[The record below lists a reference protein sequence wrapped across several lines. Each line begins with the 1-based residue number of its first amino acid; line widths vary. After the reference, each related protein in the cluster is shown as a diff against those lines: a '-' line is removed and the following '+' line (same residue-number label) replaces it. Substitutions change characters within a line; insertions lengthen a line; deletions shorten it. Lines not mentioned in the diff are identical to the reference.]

1 MQTSFDTTLKA
12 ALEARRGDWAAISS
26 LSGVSHSWLSKF
38 VNGHIPNPG
47 LRTLEKLDCA
57 LRGQKSPELATPSN
71 KAVSVE
77 QP

>member
-57 LRGQKSPELATPSN
+57 LRGQKSPELATPSKEATN
-71 KAVSVE
+71 A
-77 QP
+77 

>member
-1 MQTSFDTTLKA
+1 MQTSFDTTLKV
-12 ALEARRGDWAAISS
+12 ALEARRGDWAEISR

-57 LRGQKSPELATPSN
+57 LRGQKSPELATPSKEAAN
-71 KAVSVE
+71 E
-77 QP
+77 